1 MKSSIGRTGPRTLR
15 AAQLAALAT
24 LAGAAAIAAAPGA
37 AAPAPKTVVGSV
49 GPGFTIDLKRGGTKV
64 TQLKAGVP
72 YRFLV
77 HDRAAIHDFHL
88 SGPGVNKVITGVG
101 FTGTKSLVLKLKK
114 GTYRFL
120 CDPHAEEMHGS
131 FRVG

>member
-1 MKSSIGRTGPRTLR
+1 MKSSIRRTRQRTLR
-15 AAQLAALAT
+15 AAQLVALT
-24 LAGAAAIAAAPGA
+24 GAAGVAAAPGT

-49 GPGFTIDLKRGGTKV
+49 GPGFTIDLKLGGKKV
-64 TQLKAGVP
+64 TQLKAGIP
-72 YRFLV
+72 YRFV
-77 HDRAAIHDFHL
+77 VQDRAAIHDFHL
-88 SGPGVNKVITGVG
+88 SGPGLNKVITGVG
-101 FTGTKSLVLKLKK
+101 FTGTKSLLLKLKK

>member
-1 MKSSIGRTGPRTLR
+1 MKSSIGRNRLRTLR
-15 AAQLAALAT
+15 AAQLAALA
-24 LAGAAAIAAAPGA
+24 GAAAIAAAPGTA
-37 AAPAPKTVVGSV
+37 ASAPKTVVGSV
-49 GPGFTIDLKRGGTKV
+49 GPGFTIDLKLGGKKV

-77 HDRAAIHDFHL
+77 HDRASIHDFHL
-88 SGPGVNKVITGVG
+88 SGPGVNKVLTGVG
-101 FTGTKSLVLKLKK
+101 FTGTKSLVLKLRK

-120 CDPHAEEMHGS
+120 CDPHAGEMHGS

>member
-1 MKSSIGRTGPRTLR
+1 
-15 AAQLAALAT
+15 
-24 LAGAAAIAAAPGA
+24 
-37 AAPAPKTVVGSV
+37 
-49 GPGFTIDLKRGGTKV
+49 
-64 TQLKAGVP
+64 
-72 YRFLV
+72 V

-101 FTGTKSLVLKLKK
+101 FTGTKSLVLTLRK

-120 CDPHAEEMHGS
+120 CDPHAPDMHGS

>member
-1 MKSSIGRTGPRTLR
+1 MKNSIGRTHPRTLR
-15 AAQLAALAT
+15 AAQLAALA
-24 LAGAAAIAAAPGA
+24 GAAAIAAAPGT
-37 AAPAPKTVVGSV
+37 AAPAPTTVVGSV
-49 GPGFTIDLKRGGTKV
+49 GPGFTIDLKLGGKKV

-77 HDRAAIHDFHL
+77 HDRASIHDFHL
-88 SGPGVNKVITGVG
+88 SGPGVNKVLTGVG
-101 FTGTKSLVLKLKK
+101 FTGTKSLVLKLRK

-120 CDPHAEEMHGS
+120 CDPHAGEMHGS

>member
-1 MKSSIGRTGPRTLR
+1 MKNSIGRTRRRTLR
-15 AAQLAALAT
+15 AAQLAALA
-24 LAGAAAIAAAPGA
+24 GAAAIAAAPGT
-37 AAPAPKTVVGSV
+37 AAPVPKTVVGSV
-49 GPGFTIDLKRGGTKV
+49 GPGFTIDLKLGGKKV

-72 YRFLV
+72 YLFLV

-88 SGPGVNKVITGVG
+88 SGPGVNKVLTGVG
-101 FTGTKSLVLKLKK
+101 FTGTKSLVLKLRK

-120 CDPHAEEMHGS
+120 CDPHAGEMHGS

>member
-1 MKSSIGRTGPRTLR
+1 MKSISSTRQRRTRTATFAL
-15 AAQLAALAT
+15 LAAV
-24 LAGAAAIAAAPGA
+24 AAIAATPGA

-49 GPGFTIDLKRGGTKV
+49 GPGFTIDLKFGGKKV
-64 TQLKAGVP
+64 TQLKAGIP

-77 HDRAAIHDFHL
+77 HDRSAIHDFHL
-88 SGPGVNKVITGVG
+88 SGPGVNKVISGVG
-101 FTGTKSLVLKLKK
+101 FTGTKAVVLKLKN

-120 CDPHAEEMHGS
+120 CDPHADEMHGS

>member
-1 MKSSIGRTGPRTLR
+1 MKSSIGHNRPRTLR
-15 AAQLAALAT
+15 AAQLAALA
-24 LAGAAAIAAAPGA
+24 GAAAIAAAPGT

-49 GPGFTIDLKRGGTKV
+49 GPDFTIDLKLGGKKV

-88 SGPGVNKVITGVG
+88 SGPGVNKVITGVD
-101 FTGTKSLVLKLKK
+101 FTGTKSLVLKLRK

-120 CDPHAEEMHGS
+120 CDPHAPDMHGS

>member
-1 MKSSIGRTGPRTLR
+1 MKSSIGRTRRRTFR
-15 AAQLAALAT
+15 AAQLAALA
-24 LAGAAAIAAAPGA
+24 GAAAVAAAPGT
-37 AAPAPKTVVGSV
+37 AAPAPKTGVGSV
-49 GPGFTIDLKRGGTKV
+49 GPGFTIDLKLGGNKV

-88 SGPGVNKVITGVG
+88 SGPGLNKVITGVG
-101 FTGTKSLVLKLKK
+101 FTGTKSLVRKLKK

>member
-1 MKSSIGRTGPRTLR
+1 MKSSIRRTRRRTLR
-15 AAQLAALAT
+15 AAQLVA
-24 LAGAAAIAAAPGA
+24 LAGAAAVAAAPGT

-49 GPGFTIDLKRGGTKV
+49 GPGFTIDLKLGGKKV
-64 TQLKAGVP
+64 TQLKAGIP
-72 YRFLV
+72 YRFV
-77 HDRAAIHDFHL
+77 VQDRAAIHDFHL
-88 SGPGVNKVITGVG
+88 SGPGLNKVITGVG
-101 FTGTKSLVLKLKK
+101 FTGTKSLLLKLKK

>member
-1 MKSSIGRTGPRTLR
+1 MKNSIGRTRPRTLR
-15 AAQLAALAT
+15 AAQLAALT
-24 LAGAAAIAAAPGA
+24 GAAAIAAAAGT

-49 GPGFTIDLKRGGTKV
+49 GPGFTIDLKLGGKKV

-88 SGPGVNKVITGVG
+88 SGPGVQKVVTSVE
-101 FTGTKSLVLKLKK
+101 FTGTKRVTVTLKK
-114 GTYRFL
+114 GTYRYV
-120 CDPHAEEMHGS
+120 CDPHSGEMKGS
-131 FRVG
+131 FTVR